1 MTNASA
7 IDTHMVKNLN
17 DYTKIIA
24 QALDEMKKTQGAA
37 FSLEAVNL
45 AELQRMTGISRAK
58 LRRLKENQF
67 ETLPDKRCGRKAPK
81 TKLTGYTDDIDA
93 LLRKDVT
100 NSSVIFDRLLE
111 QGYQGGLTIIKDYI
125 RSHRYLIPP
134 KRHVV
139 IPRGN
144 RGRRYASEPG
154 ECYQMDWGFVNV
166 DDGNS
171 NTTQIACFAMICHC
185 CGKRYTNSYYYIV

>member
-1 MTNASA
+1 
-7 IDTHMVKNLN
+7 MVKNLN

-111 QGYQGGLTIIKDYI
+111 QGYQGGIDHYQGLHPLSQVPDSTKTACSDTSGKSWKAVCFRTRRMLPDGLGI
-125 RSHRYLIPP
+125 R
-134 KRHVV
+134 
-139 IPRGN
+139 
-144 RGRRYASEPG
+144 
-154 ECYQMDWGFVNV
+154 EC
-166 DDGNS
+166 
-171 NTTQIACFAMICHC
+171 
-185 CGKRYTNSYYYIV
+185 

>member
-58 LRRLKENQF
+58 LRRLKENH
-67 ETLPDKRCGRKAPK
+67 PDKRCGRKAPK
-81 TKLTGYTDDIDA
+81 TKLTGYTD
-93 LLRKDVT
+93 
-100 NSSVIFDRLLE
+100 
-111 QGYQGGLTIIKDYI
+111 YI
-125 RSHRYLIPP
+125 RSHR
-134 KRHVV
+134 
-139 IPRGN
+139 N
-144 RGRRYASEPG
+144 RKII
-154 ECYQMDWGFVNV
+154 Q
-166 DDGNS
+166 
-171 NTTQIACFAMICHC
+171 TTRQQ
-185 CGKRYTNSYYYIV
+185 TIV

>member
-81 TKLTGYTDDIDA
+81 TKLTGYTD
-93 LLRKDVT
+93 
-100 NSSVIFDRLLE
+100 
-111 QGYQGGLTIIKDYI
+111 YI
-125 RSHRYLIPP
+125 RFSQVPDSTKTACSDASGKSWKAVCFRT
-134 KRHVV
+134 
-139 IPRGN
+139 
-144 RGRRYASEPG
+144 RRMLPDG
-154 ECYQMDWGFVNV
+154 LGIREC
-166 DDGNS
+166 
-171 NTTQIACFAMICHC
+171 
-185 CGKRYTNSYYYIV
+185 

>member
-1 MTNASA
+1 
-7 IDTHMVKNLN
+7 MVKNLN

-45 AELQRMTGISRAK
+45 AELQRMAGISRAK

-81 TKLTGYTDDIDA
+81 TKLTGYT
-93 LLRKDVT
+93 
-100 NSSVIFDRLLE
+100 
-111 QGYQGGLTIIKDYI
+111 YYI

-139 IPRGN
+139 CLR
-144 RGRRYASEPG
+144 E
-154 ECYQMDWGFVNV
+154 
-166 DDGNS
+166 
-171 NTTQIACFAMICHC
+171 
-185 CGKRYTNSYYYIV
+185 IVEGGMLQNKANATRWIGDS

>member
-17 DYTKIIA
+17 YYTKIIA

-81 TKLTGYTDDIDA
+81 TKLTGYTD
-93 LLRKDVT
+93 
-100 NSSVIFDRLLE
+100 
-111 QGYQGGLTIIKDYI
+111 YI
-125 RSHRYLIPP
+125 RSHRNRKFKLPVNRQLFEPFQTIVSSKVLCCHSPGISQPP
-134 KRHVV
+134 LVHSY
-139 IPRGN
+139 I
-144 RGRRYASEPG
+144 
-154 ECYQMDWGFVNV
+154 
-166 DDGNS
+166 
-171 NTTQIACFAMICHC
+171 IAL
-185 CGKRYTNSYYYIV
+185 YPS

>member
-81 TKLTGYTDDIDA
+81 TKLTGYTDYIYA

-111 QGYQGGLTIIKDYI
+111 QGYQGELTIIKDYI

-139 IPRGN
+139 MPQGN
-144 RGRRYASEPG
+144 RGRRY
-154 ECYQMDWGFVNV
+154 VH
-166 DDGNS
+166 
-171 NTTQIACFAMICHC
+171 IA
-185 CGKRYTNSYYYIV
+185 KRNGRFGGAGRSQCVS

>member
-81 TKLTGYTDDIDA
+81 TKLTGYTD
-93 LLRKDVT
+93 
-100 NSSVIFDRLLE
+100 
-111 QGYQGGLTIIKDYI
+111 YI

-139 IPRGN
+139 MPQGN

-171 NTTQIACFAMICHC
+171 NTTQIACFAMIRHC